1 LAGQVLAKTPA
12 FRFTQSPGALQVGGL
27 LDRVLS
33 LVMDG
38 IYSFPG
44 LILAIAMA
52 ALLGPGMLNV
62 AIAIAVICIPVYFCL
77 VRSSVLGVIHEEY
90 VTAARLVGDG
100 PRDGGVCH
108 GGAIGGRWPSGCAGS
123 KASDSRRAF
132 GESGQRSLSGLAVIR
147 RLLY

>member
-1 LAGQVLAKTPA
+1 
-12 FRFTQSPGALQVGGL
+12 
-27 LDRVLS
+27 
-33 LVMDG
+33 MDG

-100 PRDGGVCH
+100 PRD
-108 GGAIGGRWPSGCAGS
+108 ALDP
-123 KASDSRRAF
+123 
-132 GESGQRSLSGLAVIR
+132 
-147 RLLY
+147 RLQIQDGHSVNPGNDR